1 MLSKILGAIWI
12 VLGLLWL
19 IKPEGLKNRLKKKLN
34 RRMRKVVLGF
44 ILVFGFLMIGSV
56 FKVPGLFPKIIGI
69 IGMLIAIKAII
80 LLMSKAS
87 EKLFD
92 WWAEKPLI
100 YFRVWALVILGI
112 GLMLLFV

>member
-1 MLSKILGAIWI
+1 MLSRILGTIWI
-12 VLGLLWL
+12 ILGLLWL

-34 RRMRKVVLGF
+34 RRMRKVVFGF

-56 FKVPGLFPKIIGI
+56 FKVPGILPKIVGI

-87 EKLFD
+87 EKIFD
-92 WWAEKPLI
+92 WWAERPI
-100 YFRVWALVILGI
+100 MYFRICALIILAI
-112 GLMLLFV
+112 GLMLMFV